1 MTISKEDYLKAIYKL
16 RKLGNVSNKILSKYL
31 KISAASVTEM
41 IKKLEKLEYV
51 KYENK
56 NIDLTEKG
64 VEIAIYTIRKHRVWE
79 IFLYNVLGVELEN
92 IHCEAEKLEHI
103 TSDMLLL
110 KLEKFLFF
118 PHNYKDED
126 VFISSKD
133 YEKSIV
139 NLSECKKG
147 DKFII
152 ISYMPNNELKVYLEK
167 KDFNLKQIY
176 EIIEIDEFDESFIL
190 KCETNNSISIGNKA
204 AKMIEVYKI
213 RKDR

>member
-16 RKLGNVSNKILSKYL
+16 KKIGNVSNKILANYL

-51 KYENK
+51 VYENK
-56 NIDLTEKG
+56 NINLTEKG
-64 VEIAIYTIRKHRVWE
+64 MEIAIYTIRKHRVWE
-79 IFLYNVLGVELEN
+79 IFLYNVLGVELDY
-92 IHCEAEKLEHI
+92 IHSEAEKLEHI

-118 PHNYKDED
+118 PKEYKDED
-126 VFISSKD
+126 VFISPKD
-133 YEKSIV
+133 YEKSIIS
-139 NLSECKKG
+139 LYECKKG

-152 ISYMPNNELKVYLEK
+152 ISYNQNYDLKQYLEK

-176 EIIEIDEFDESFIL
+176 EVIDIDTFDEAFIL
-190 KCETNNSISIGNKA
+190 KCDENNNISIGSKA

-213 RKDR
+213 RKG